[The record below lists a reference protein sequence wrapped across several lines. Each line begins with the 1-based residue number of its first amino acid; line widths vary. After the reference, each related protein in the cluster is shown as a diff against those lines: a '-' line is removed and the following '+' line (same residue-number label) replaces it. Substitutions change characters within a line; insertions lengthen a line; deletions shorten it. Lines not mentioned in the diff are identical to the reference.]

1 MSIVQ
6 AGAGRRRRGG
16 GVGADAR
23 SAAHFHQKSV
33 QALDGQ
39 KWKYSPDAHIA
50 HIAHF
55 HSKKYACSR
64 WAGMQLEA
72 DLHTLHTLHTFF

>member
-1 MSIVQ
+1 M
-6 AGAGRRRRGG
+6 
-16 GVGADAR
+16 GADAR

-33 QALDGQ
+33 QAIDGQ